1 MEIISHHTGQ
11 YIKKT
16 LMIIDK
22 EIKKE
27 IANALNINNLTVEQQ
42 DEIING
48 LMVNATLKIDMAILD
63 RLTEEE
69 TKHLNKLDQED
80 KLAYLSL
87 KIEDLSELVKLNIK
101 EVVDE
106 FKKIRSK

>member
-1 MEIISHHTGQ
+1 
-11 YIKKT
+11 
-16 LMIIDK
+16 MIIDK